1 MDIYDDSPTNTLLTI
16 VSNQDGSPFRMILH
30 NVGTGISTNFDQA
43 TNELTY
49 TKFSPSG
56 KYIFTSCA
64 DNKFRMYTY
73 DVDTLT
79 YVFETFYDTTI
90 YGQPYAIT
98 STSDDFVTV
107 AAGRYI
113 LLFSIVDD

>member
-1 MDIYDDSPTNTLLTI
+1 
-16 VSNQDGSPFRMILH
+16 
-30 NVGTGISTNFDQA
+30 
-43 TNELTY
+43 
-49 TKFSPSG
+49 
-56 KYIFTSCA
+56 
-64 DNKFRMYTY
+64 MYTY

-113 LLFSIVDD
+113 LLFSIIDD